1 VSDAERFA
9 THEHQRAGKIVASV
23 RRLRLTVQTGA
34 GPVAPHELAATTIRV
49 GSHPANDIAVA
60 DPAVSRIHCEI
71 VADGHGF
78 RLRDLGST
86 NGTFVDGWR
95 ANDVYLRPGARIELG
110 DTRIVVE
117 PLADEAELQVA
128 ASDRFGPLLGRATV
142 MRRLFA
148 VLGNVAGS
156 DATVLIEGES
166 GTGKELVAEA
176 LHAASAR
183 RDRPFVVI
191 DCAAV
196 ARNLIEA
203 ELFGHDK
210 GAFTGADTARA
221 GRFEEAD
228 GGTLFLDEIGEL
240 PLDLQ
245 PKLLRALER
254 REIRRVGGSRTIK
267 IDVRVVAATNRDLAR
282 EINAGT
288 FREDLYYRLA
298 VVRLVVPPLR
308 ERLDDIPLLVEGL
321 LRHAW
326 RVPADAAAL
335 VAGLGESTWQSLRSH
350 AWPGNVRELRNAID
364 RAIALAGGH
373 APTEI
378 LAISPTVPNAASV
391 RAAGGEPF
399 AIDERPFLDQKAE
412 LVASFEQ
419 AYLRRLL
426 ATHGNNVTRA
436 ASIAGI
442 DRTYLKRLIAKYGL

>member
-1 VSDAERFA
+1 MTEERFA
-9 THEHQRAGKIVASV
+9 THEHQRAGRIVASV

-34 GPVAPHELAATTIRV
+34 RAAEAHELAATTIRV
-49 GSHPANDIAVA
+49 GSHPANDVTID
-60 DPAVSRIHCEI
+60 DPAVSRIHFEI
-71 VADGHGF
+71 VADHHGF

-95 ANDVYLRPGARIELG
+95 ANDLYVRPGARIELG

-128 ASDRFGPLLGRATV
+128 ASDRFGPLLGRATA

-288 FREDLYYRLA
+288 FRDDLYYRLA
-298 VVRLVVPPLR
+298 VVRIVVPPLR

-321 LRHAW
+321 MRHAW
-326 RVPADAAAL
+326 RVPADAAAI

-373 APTEI
+373 PPTEV
-378 LAISPTVPNAASV
+378 LAISPTVPNAGPT
-391 RAAGGEPF
+391 RAASGDPF

-442 DRTYLKRLIAKYGL
+442 DRTYLKRLISKYGL